1 MYVVLMSSISPT
13 LMYLK
18 YSFKK
23 VTGTQIQTRML
34 VPSFQIQGAS
44 KYADVK

>member
-1 MYVVLMSSISPT
+1 MYVVLMSSISPI

-18 YSFKK
+18 YNFKK

-44 KYADVK
+44 KFPDVK